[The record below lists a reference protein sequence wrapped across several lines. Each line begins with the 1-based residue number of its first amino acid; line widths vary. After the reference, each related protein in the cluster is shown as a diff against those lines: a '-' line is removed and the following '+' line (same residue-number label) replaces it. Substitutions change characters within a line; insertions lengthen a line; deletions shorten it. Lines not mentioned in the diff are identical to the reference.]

1 MEDDENTL
9 SSLKSRYTAEL
20 KSALLC
26 PRIFYAFMNF
36 DNKKCVKP

>member
-1 MEDDENTL
+1 MEDDENT